1 MLKDVKEAFGDDE
14 LYTSLKSA
22 FSKVLAN
29 KGSVDPDSIN
39 KLVTNRLAAERSEE
53 RDSSLK
59 YIVGDN
65 DNPGRHPDF
74 FEAKAKPEFTAWKKT
89 LPPGERSLFSQSE
102 DPVYVAD
109 MMDEFKAWNK
119 TEKQKATTSHQK
131 SKSRIEAAVLPT
143 SGTRATTKGEPVA
156 SEQVR
161 AAYERIAGKR
171 L

>member
-1 MLKDVKEAFGDDE
+1 MSIQSTPAQATANAVDVEDMLKDVKEAFGDDE

-74 FEAKAKPEFTAWKKT
+74 LKPRQNLSLLHGRKHYLLAKDHCFRNRKT
-89 LPPGERSLFSQSE
+89 LFMLL
-102 DPVYVAD
+102 
-109 MMDEFKAWNK
+109 
-119 TEKQKATTSHQK
+119 T
-131 SKSRIEAAVLPT
+131 
-143 SGTRATTKGEPVA
+143 
-156 SEQVR
+156 
-161 AAYERIAGKR
+161 
-171 L
+171 